1 MSNPFHVPS
10 KDEVERRRDHSPP
23 PQHTDPAPEPP
34 RPDELKRLS
43 SRTTLTATLMLAT
56 LLTSMMP
63 LPLRATAIIFGL
75 WGTVAAVRTIQLGS
89 TLQTPKGQQIPVWV
103 GAGLS
108 IFLALSV
115 ALSLTR
121 WDIEMAYQTCHN
133 EAVTNQATRACDR
146 EYEDALTE
154 RYGQSLLSR
163 PSSTN

>member
-75 WGTVAAVRTIQLGS
+75 GNCRRRSNNPTRLYTSDPKRSTDSRVGRGWTQHFPHFICRLIVDTVG
-89 TLQTPKGQQIPVWV
+89 
-103 GAGLS
+103 
-108 IFLALSV
+108 
-115 ALSLTR
+115 
-121 WDIEMAYQTCHN
+121 H
-133 EAVTNQATRACDR
+133 
-146 EYEDALTE
+146 
-154 RYGQSLLSR
+154 
-163 PSSTN
+163 